1 LFRRYL
7 AQVQQQGEELLVL
20 QVLLQRELQQ
30 RELQQ
35 RELQQRELLA
45 QVLQ

>member
-1 LFRRYL
+1 LRL
-7 AQVQQQGEELLVL
+7 ELQGEELLVF
-20 QVLLQRELQQ
+20 LQQ